1 MDEVVTIMKDHS
13 DVSVNVEGYA
23 DAQGNDAYNM
33 KLSEKRA
40 DYVINYLVKK
50 GVAKDRLVKKFFG
63 EANPVGDNAT
73 AAGRDQNRRV
83 EIKTVK

>member
-1 MDEVVTIMKDHS
+1 
-13 DVSVNVEGYA
+13 
-23 DAQGNDAYNM
+23 M

-50 GVAKDRLVKKFFG
+50 GVAKDRLVKKVLG
-63 EANPVGDNAT
+63 EANPVGDNNT
-73 AAGRDQNRRV
+73 AAGRAQNRRV